1 MQAGQPDPV
10 PGGDVEILIGV
21 GVVAAIMYALGWSTG
36 NSANMRAQENAQLS
50 ELRNRQAQ
58 FERDTATWRDEH
70 RRLMA
75 ETEQL
80 HAALK
85 QSFLGGRKWLANAF
99 AEFISTKDAEV
110 ECALVLK
117 PSPAIKA
124 AETVSELRRKR
135 TDMARELKF
144 LQYQL
149 ASYEEYFPQLLD
161 YRDAILDEVVDLRP
175 GASDA
180 LGEVDPA
187 LALGYL
193 SKEEYEAL
201 STSEKYQR
209 ALDRYWSRHKSD
221 VEIGRVYERFIGYT
235 YERDGWVVTYH
246 GAVKG
251 FEDFGRDLICKRG
264 SQTDIVQ
271 CKCWSSSKVIREKH
285 IMQLFGTCILY
296 RLTEDDPDARPV
308 FVTTTALSPEAGRVA
323 MALGVEVRQQS
334 LERYPMIKCNVS
346 RRTGERIYH
355 LPFDQQYD
363 RIVVGDMPGE
373 LQATTV
379 EEAEA
384 AGFRRAYRWHGGE
397 ADQ

>member
-1 MQAGQPDPV
+1 M
-10 PGGDVEILIGV
+10 E
-21 GVVAAIMYALGWSTG
+21 VVIAIAVVSAIVYAVGWSAG
-36 NSANMRAQENAQLS
+36 KAANVRAQENSQLI
-50 ELRNRQAQ
+50 ELRRRQTE
-58 FERDTATWRDEH
+58 FERDTAAWRDEH
-70 RRLMA
+70 ARLMA
-75 ETEQL
+75 ETGQL
-80 HAALK
+80 HAALR
-85 QSFLGGRKWLANAF
+85 QGFLEGRQWLADAF

-117 PSPAIKA
+117 PNPAVKA

-135 TDMARELKF
+135 ADMARELKF

-209 ALDRYWSRHKSD
+209 ALDRYWSRNKSD

-235 YERDGWVVTYH
+235 YERDGWAVTYH
-246 GAVKG
+246 GALKG
-251 FEDFGRDLICKRG
+251 FEDFGRDLICRHG
-264 SQTDIVQ
+264 SQTHIVQ

-285 IMQLFGTCILY
+285 IMQLFGTSVLY
-296 RLTEDDPDARPV
+296 RLTEGDPDARPV
-308 FVTTTALSPEAGRVA
+308 FVTTTSLSPEATLVA
-323 MALGVEVRQQS
+323 EALGVEVRRQS
-334 LERYPMIKCNVS
+334 LERYPMVKCNVS
-346 RRTGERIYH
+346 RSTGERIYH

-363 RIVVGDMPGE
+363 RVVVGDMPGE

-384 AGFRRAYRWHGGE
+384 AGFRRAYRWHGGQ

>member
-1 MQAGQPDPV
+1 MEVVIAIAV
-10 PGGDVEILIGV
+10 VSAIVYGV
-21 GVVAAIMYALGWSTG
+21 GLSAGKA
-36 NSANMRAQENAQLS
+36 ANMRAQENAQLV
-50 ELRNRQAQ
+50 ELRRRQTE
-58 FERDTATWRDEH
+58 FERDTAAWCDEH
-70 RRLMA
+70 ARLMA
-75 ETEQL
+75 ETGQL
-80 HAALK
+80 YAALK
-85 QSFLGGRKWLANAF
+85 QGFLEGRKWLADAF

-117 PSPAIKA
+117 PNPAIKA
-124 AETVSELRRKR
+124 AETVSEIRRKR
-135 TDMARELKF
+135 ADMARELKF

-175 GASDA
+175 GAADA

-235 YERDGWVVTYH
+235 YERDGWTVTYQ
-246 GAVKG
+246 GALKG

-264 SQTDIVQ
+264 AQTDIVQ
-271 CKCWSSSKVIREKH
+271 CKCWSTTKVIREKH

-296 RLTEDDPDARPV
+296 RLTEADPDARPV
-308 FVTTTALSPEAGRVA
+308 FVTTTALSPEAALVA
-323 MALGVEVRQQS
+323 EALGVKVCQQS
-334 LERYPMIKCNVS
+334 LQRYPMIKCNIS
-346 RRTGERIYH
+346 RSTGERIYH

-363 RIVVGDMPGE
+363 RVIVGDVPGE

-397 ADQ
+397 AGQ

>member
-1 MQAGQPDPV
+1 MEV
-10 PGGDVEILIGV
+10 LIGV
-21 GVVAAIMYALGWSTG
+21 GVVAAIVYAVGWSAG
-36 NSANMRAQENAQLS
+36 KSANVRAQENAQLS
-50 ELRNRQAQ
+50 ELRNRQAE
-58 FERDTATWRDEH
+58 FERDNAAWRDEH
-70 RRLMA
+70 ARLMA
-75 ETEQL
+75 ETGRL

-85 QSFLGGRKWLANAF
+85 QGFLEGRKWLSDAF

-117 PSPAIKA
+117 PNPAIKA
-124 AETVSELRRKR
+124 AETVAELRRKR
-135 TDMARELKF
+135 ADMARELKY

-180 LGEVDPA
+180 LAEADPA

-201 STSEKYQR
+201 SAGEKYQR
-209 ALDRYWSRHKSD
+209 ALDRYWARHKSD

-235 YERDGWVVTYH
+235 YERDGWTVTYH
-246 GAVKG
+246 GALKG

-264 SQTDIVQ
+264 SHTDIVQ

-296 RLTEDDPDARPV
+296 RLTESDPDARPV
-308 FVTTTALSPEAGRVA
+308 FATTTALSHEAALVA
-323 MALGVEVRQQS
+323 KALGVEVRQQS

-346 RRTGERIYH
+346 PSTGERI
-355 LPFDQQYD
+355 
-363 RIVVGDMPGE
+363 
-373 LQATTV
+373 
-379 EEAEA
+379 
-384 AGFRRAYRWHGGE
+384 
-397 ADQ
+397 

>member
-1 MQAGQPDPV
+1 
-10 PGGDVEILIGV
+10 VEVVIAIAAVSVIVYGV
-21 GVVAAIMYALGWSTG
+21 GLSAGKAA
-36 NSANMRAQENAQLS
+36 NVRAQENAQLV
-50 ELRNRQAQ
+50 ELRRRQTE
-58 FERDTATWRDEH
+58 FERDTAAWRDEH
-70 RRLMA
+70 ARLMA
-75 ETEQL
+75 ETGQL

-85 QSFLGGRKWLANAF
+85 QGFLEGRNWLSDAF

-110 ECALVLK
+110 ECALILK
-117 PSPAIKA
+117 PNPAIKA
-124 AETVSELRRKR
+124 AETVSEIRRKR
-135 TDMARELKF
+135 ADMARELKF

-149 ASYEEYFPQLLD
+149 ASYEEYFPQLLE

-201 STSEKYQR
+201 SSGEKYQR
-209 ALDRYWSRHKSD
+209 ALDRYWSRNKSD

-235 YERDGWVVTYH
+235 YERDGWAVTYH
-246 GAVKG
+246 GALKG

-264 SQTDIVQ
+264 AQTDIVQ

-296 RLTEDDPDARPV
+296 RLTEGDPGARPV
-308 FVTTTALSPEAGRVA
+308 FVTTTALSREAALVA
-323 MALGVEVRQQS
+323 EALGVEVRQQS

-346 RRTGERIYH
+346 RSTGERIYH

-363 RIVVGDMPGE
+363 RVIVGDVPGE

-379 EEAEA
+379 VEAEA
-384 AGFRRAYRWHGGE
+384 AGFRRAYRWHGVE
-397 ADQ
+397 AGQ